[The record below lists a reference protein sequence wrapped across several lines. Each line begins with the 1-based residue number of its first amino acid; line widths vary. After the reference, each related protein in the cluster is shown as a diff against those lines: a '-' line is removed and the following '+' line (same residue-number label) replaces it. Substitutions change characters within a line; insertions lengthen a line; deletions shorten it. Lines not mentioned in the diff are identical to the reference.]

1 MQKYQTLTYLYL
13 QSLYLHSHIMILEG
27 SKVKIIKCFRTTNK
41 RILNCKSE
49 TDFKEKS
56 DILRNK
62 RMLLKILRSFF
73 KLTLLLEAALFL
85 DLLKLWVKFSWS
97 FALLLFLLIL
107 SLLISDEDRL
117 TLFIESWVLSFS
129 TIVRFAF
136 PKQAIYF
143 WILGIYRFW
152 GNQEMQRVWAEVNT
166 ILIIFLFYY

>member
-1 MQKYQTLTYLYL
+1 MSYPV
-13 QSLYLHSHIMILEG
+13 ILEG
-27 SKVKIIKCFRTTNK
+27 SKVKIIKCFQTTNK
-41 RILNCKSE
+41 RILICKSE

-107 SLLISDEDRL
+107 SLLISDEDLL

-129 TIVRFAF
+129 IIVRFAF

-143 WILGIYRFW
+143 RILGIYRFW
-152 GNQEMQRVWAEVNT
+152 GNQEKQRVWAEVNT
-166 ILIIFLFYY
+166 ILVIFFLLLLVSR